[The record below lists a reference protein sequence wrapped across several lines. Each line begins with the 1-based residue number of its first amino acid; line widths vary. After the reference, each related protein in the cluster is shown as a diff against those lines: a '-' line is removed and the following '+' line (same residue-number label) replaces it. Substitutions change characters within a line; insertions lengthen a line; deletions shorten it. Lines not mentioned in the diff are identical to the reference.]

1 MFLARLSPVP
11 LLAGRDH
18 LPMFCLSP
26 KAFLPRKP
34 YPCFTCMMP
43 HQISSNGGDGVVP
56 LFVSQVFLAHLS
68 YKDNE
73 FLTLELINSNLD
85 SDTLPRTEYLY

>member
-1 MFLARLSPVP
+1 MFLARLPPVP

-34 YPCFTCMMP
+34 YPCFTCMIP

>member
-1 MFLARLSPVP
+1 MFLAGLSPFP

-34 YPCFTCMMP
+34 CPCFNCMMP
-43 HQISSNGGDGVVP
+43 HQISSNGGDGVVS
-56 LFVSQVFLAHLS
+56 LFASQVFLAHLS
-68 YKDNE
+68 YRDNE

-85 SDTLPRTEYLY
+85 CDTLPRTEYLY

>member
-1 MFLARLSPVP
+1 MFLARLSPIP

-34 YPCFTCMMP
+34 CPCFICMMP

-56 LFVSQVFLAHLS
+56 LFASQVFLVHLS
-68 YKDNE
+68 YKDNG
-73 FLTLELINSNLD
+73 FLTLELMNSNLD
-85 SDTLPRTEYLY
+85 CDTLPRTEYLC